1 MEENESQVVQ
11 DLEENKEEAVK
22 APVDNRVLEVVEPV
36 QEVYTEPKQN
46 VEPIIEVQEK
56 KKGPMGKIFLAIL
69 MFFIGCACM
78 YGLIRTFPTVFTTE
92 LTKLEK
98 NVTITDTG
106 LAESV
111 EKVYDA
117 VVVVS
122 TYRNNQ
128 LYSSGTGFVYKKN
141 DGKAYILTNNHV
153 IDKGNKVTVTFTNG
167 EVIETEIIGSDEL
180 SDIAVLAVAD
190 SEEIVVAELGKSET
204 LRVGDTSFA
213 VGAPL
218 NSVYSWSVTRG
229 IISGKDRMVEV
240 SSGSG
245 DYVMKVLQTDAA
257 INSGNSG
264 GPLCNANGEVVGIT
278 SLKLVD
284 ESVEGMGF
292 AIPIEVALDYANK
305 LVNGEKITQP
315 YMGISMYNVTD
326 AYYDPRYYSK
336 LVKNDITSGVIVV
349 EVAKGSPAEKAGLQS
364 GDIIIKVNDDEV
376 LSVGYFRYYL
386 YNYSAG
392 DKITVTYIRDGN
404 EKTATVTLESSNK
417 TY

>member
-1 MEENESQVVQ
+1 MEENNNNQFENEKIIKTESI
-11 DLEENKEEAVK
+11 ENKEEYIKKPSFESSQSIENFPKKNSK
-22 APVDNRVLEVVEPV
+22 AIVIVA
-36 QEVYTEPKQN
+36 
-46 VEPIIEVQEK
+46 IITF
-56 KKGPMGKIFLAIL
+56 FL
-69 MFFIGCACM
+69 GCACM
-78 YGLIRTFPTVFTTE
+78 YGLIRKFPTVFTTE

-98 NVTITDTG
+98 NVTVTDTG
-106 LAESV
+106 LGDAV
-111 EKVYDA
+111 EKIYDA

-128 LYSSGTGFVYKKN
+128 LYSSGTGFVYKKA

-153 IDKGNKVTVTFTNG
+153 INNGNKVTVTFTNG
-167 EVIETEIIGSDEL
+167 EVIETEVIGSDEL
-180 SDIAVLAVAD
+180 SDIAVVAVED
-190 SEEIVVAELGKSET
+190 KEGIVVAELGKSEG

-240 SSGSG
+240 ESDSG

-264 GPLCNANGEVVGIT
+264 GPLCNANGEVIGIT

-292 AIPIEVALDYANK
+292 AIPIEVALDYADK
-305 LVNGEKITQP
+305 LVNGETITQP

-326 AYYDPRYYSK
+326 AYFDPRYYSK
-336 LVKNDITSGVIVV
+336 LSKNNITSGVIVV
-349 EVAKGSPAEKAGLQS
+349 EVSKNSPASKAGLES

-386 YNYSAG
+386 YNYNPG
-392 DKITVTYIRDGN
+392 DKITITYIRDGK